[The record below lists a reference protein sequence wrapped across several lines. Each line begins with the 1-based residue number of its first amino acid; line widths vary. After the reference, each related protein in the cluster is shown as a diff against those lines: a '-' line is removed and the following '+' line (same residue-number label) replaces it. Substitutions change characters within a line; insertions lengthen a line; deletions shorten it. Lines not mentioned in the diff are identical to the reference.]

1 MNAQRLAREEHDRVL
16 ADGEHLFSQLTMYDL
31 EIEGADLAVALDL
44 SPRYTNP
51 RGGLQGGLVATL
63 ADIAAGR
70 AANEALKPGF
80 AAVTADLHVHYLRS
94 IDRGPAVAAAR
105 IVRQGRR
112 TIVVQVDIYDGIEGP
127 LGAVCTLAWSVI
139 EVRV

>member
-70 AANEALKPGF
+70 AANEALETGF